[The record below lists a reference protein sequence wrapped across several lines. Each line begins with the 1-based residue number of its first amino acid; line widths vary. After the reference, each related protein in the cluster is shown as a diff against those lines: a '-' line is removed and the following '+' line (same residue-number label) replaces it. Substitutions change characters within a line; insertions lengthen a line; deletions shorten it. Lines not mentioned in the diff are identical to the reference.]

1 VLPHIAGR
9 GWIHGM
15 HRIGPGSGDPYRQG
29 YLLSDRSGEAF
40 DLSR

>member
-1 VLPHIAGR
+1 VLPRIAGR
-9 GWIHGM
+9 GWVHGM
-15 HRIGPGSGDPYRQG
+15 HQDDLNPGDPYRQG